1 MITKVTKL
9 QVSKKENSS
18 LVKEL
23 KIEPKVVE
31 KSKKII
37 PATVL
42 LLPLVGFITN
52 KEQATTRH

>member
-9 QVSKKENSS
+9 QVSKKGNSS